1 MARLELPCNR
11 SPLRYEP
18 DFYKSWST
26 ELDTSHSVALSTCDT
41 NKWSTLKNWMDSAV
55 RRPPDQHISSIY
67 YESPDSIR
75 QLADWNRSL
84 HQPQRRLSETGV
96 VRMRQRYEEGATV
109 YELSIEFGID
119 RRTVSTRLKDAGVAM
134 RLSSPTTDDIC
145 AMVRLRESGVPI
157 AKIAEQLGFCAN
169 TVRLRLQRRTR

>member
-1 MARLELPCNR
+1 MEPSRFPRLVPMRLR
-11 SPLRYEP
+11 SIA
-18 DFYKSWST
+18 DGFA
-26 ELDTSHSVALSTCDT
+26 DTTVAGDGFSVALSTCDT
-41 NKWSTLKNWMDSAV
+41 GKWLTILKWLELKPQAGCH
-55 RRPPDQHISSIY
+55 QHISSID

-84 HQPQRRLSETGV
+84 HQPQRRLSKTGV

-109 YELSIEFGID
+109 YELSVEFGID

-157 AKIAEQLGFCAN
+157 TKIAEQLGFCAN
-169 TVRLRLQRRTR
+169 TVRLRLQRRAR

>member
-1 MARLELPCNR
+1 MTRHI
-11 SPLRYEP
+11 
-18 DFYKSWST
+18 T
-26 ELDTSHSVALSTCDT
+26 IVALSTYDT
-41 NKWSTLKNWMDSAV
+41 NKWSTLKNWTDSAV
-55 RRPPDQHISSIY
+55 RRPPNQHISSID

-84 HQPQRRLSETGV
+84 HQPQRRLSKTGV

-109 YELSIEFGID
+109 YELSVEFGID

-157 AKIAEQLGFCAN
+157 TKIAEQLGFCAN
-169 TVRLRLQRRTR
+169 TVRLRLQRRAR